1 MPNAEQHQR
10 KHPRVKAPKGLVVA
24 WQTGSK
30 RKLSY
35 LQSMAMGGL
44 FIGTPNPAP
53 LNSPLKLL
61 LDLPVGEV
69 NARAIVRHIKPN
81 RGMGVEFV
89 SMGQEDRA
97 RLSQMLRPLLKQ

>member
-53 LNSPLKLL
+53 LNSPLK
-61 LDLPVGEV
+61 
-69 NARAIVRHIKPN
+69 
-81 RGMGVEFV
+81 
-89 SMGQEDRA
+89 DRA
-97 RLSQMLRPLLKQ
+97 RLSQMLRPLLNQ